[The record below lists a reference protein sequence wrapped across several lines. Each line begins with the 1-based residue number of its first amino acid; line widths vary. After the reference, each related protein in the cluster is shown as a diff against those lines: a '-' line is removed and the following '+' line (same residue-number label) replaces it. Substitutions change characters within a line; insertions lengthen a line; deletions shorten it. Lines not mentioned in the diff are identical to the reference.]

1 MKGLRVASR
10 YASSLLDLALEQK
23 KEDAVA
29 SDMEMLLKTID
40 ESQDFEVFLSS
51 PVVEASKKV
60 DIITAIFKG
69 KVEELSLKFFVLIAK
84 NRREGILGTIAQQ
97 YIDQYKTHKNILVAD
112 VISAAKIDA
121 KIESSLKEKIKAI
134 HKGEIEMRNQ
144 VDPDL
149 IGGFILRIGD
159 RQVDA
164 SIARKLNDL
173 KKVFNAN

>member
-1 MKGLRVASR
+1 MKGLRVANR

-40 ESQDFEVFLSS
+40 ESHDFEVFLSS
-51 PVVEASKKV
+51 PVIDASKKV
-60 DIITAIFKG
+60 DVITSIFKG
-69 KVEELSLKFFVLIAK
+69 KVDELSLNFLTLIAK
-84 NRREGILGTIAQQ
+84 KRREGVIAMIAQE
-97 YIDQYKTHKNILVAD
+97 YINQFKAHKNILVAD

-121 KIESSLKEKIKAI
+121 KIESSLKEKIKVI
-134 HKGEIEMRNQ
+134 HNGEIEMRNQ
-144 VDPDL
+144 VDPEL

-159 RQVDA
+159 QQVDA